1 MQKTFRNQID
11 SHLNFKEHI
20 ESLCKKAS
28 KKINVLSRLASS
40 MNSFVIFHFSFF
52 PVVWMFH
59 SRKLNTRISRF
70 QERFLRVVF
79 KDFDS
84 SFEKLL
90 RKDSSTT
97 LHQRNLQKLM
107 TAIFRVKTGIAPEL
121 NFLMYLIIWG
131 ISLNVAVVYHVLK
144 SMALKR
150 HLL

>member
-1 MQKTFRNQID
+1 
-11 SHLNFKEHI
+11 
-20 ESLCKKAS
+20 
-28 KKINVLSRLASS
+28 
-40 MNSFVIFHFSFF
+40 
-52 PVVWMFH
+52 MFH

-121 NFLMYLIIWG
+121 MKGVFEFLDVPYNLRNQSKCSRSIPCTEKYGTETPSSIGLKLWDKVPTENKKIQ
-131 ISLNVAVVYHVLK
+131 IS
-144 SMALKR
+144 
-150 HLL
+150 